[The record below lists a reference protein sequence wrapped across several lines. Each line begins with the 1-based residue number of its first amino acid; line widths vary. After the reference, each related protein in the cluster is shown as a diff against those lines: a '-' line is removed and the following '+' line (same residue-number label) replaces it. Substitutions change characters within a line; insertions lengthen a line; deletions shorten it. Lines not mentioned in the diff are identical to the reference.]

1 MVLIFMSNFEKKE
14 QNLNQLIDKLN
25 SLSLSYSQP
34 TYELEKI
41 RTEKNELANQKAE
54 IEKKNEELMR
64 EHKYLKDK
72 IKQLQLEVNKRSELE
87 DRFNQDIEELSLET
101 ENLVSE
107 IEKWQM

>member
-1 MVLIFMSNFEKKE
+1 MNSFEKKE

-34 TYELEKI
+34 NYELEKI
-41 RTEKNELANQKAE
+41 RSEKNVLANQKKE

-64 EHKYLKDK
+64 EHKYLKEK
-72 IKQLQLEVNKRSELE
+72 IKNLQLDVNKRSELE
-87 DRFNQDIEELSLET
+87 DRFNQDIEELSQET

-107 IEKWQM
+107 IDKWQM

>member
-1 MVLIFMSNFEKKE
+1 MSNFEKKE

-54 IEKKNEELMR
+54 IEKKNQELMR
-64 EHKYLKDK
+64 EHKYLKEK
-72 IKQLQLEVNKRSELE
+72 IKKLQLEVSKKSELE
-87 DRFNQDIEELSLET
+87 DKFNQDIEELSQET
-101 ENLVSE
+101 CLLYTSPSPRD
-107 IEKWQM
+107 